1 MTPSDVKLLKT
12 SNMLRLSY
20 SNGEQFD
27 LPAEYLRVHSPSAE
41 VRGHG
46 AAEPKLVFG
55 KADVGI
61 RTIAPVGH
69 YALKIVFDDGHDT
82 GLYTWAY
89 LHELGREQADKWQAY
104 LARLEREGKSRQPN
118 PEQKPKPNPNGPAFT
133 ELK

>member
-1 MTPSDVKLLKT
+1 MTPTDVKLLKA
-12 SNMLRLSY
+12 SNNLQLRYAS
-20 SNGEQFD
+20 GEQFD

-82 GLYTWAY
+82 GLYTWTY
-89 LHELGREQADKWQAY
+89 LYELGRDQAEKWQAY
-104 LARLEREGKSRQPN
+104 LARLEREGKSRQP
-118 PEQKPKPNPNGPAFT
+118 KPKPNPSGPAFT